1 MSPVSQMRKLR
12 LAAAPFLPG
21 LASFPSYRLWGESF
35 LSLHTEKAWL
45 SENLLETTSS
55 FLEPTFCIHTEPR
68 VAASTP
74 GLGEGTAV
82 GGGRCPTRAGG
93 GSHPS
98 FLQQNAHI
106 LLLPSDPHAQPSG
119 EEHSEVFFFLI

>member
-82 GGGRCPTRAGG
+82 GGGDVQPGRGG
-93 GSHPS
+93 GPTLPFCSKMLTYCSCLQTLTPS
-98 FLQQNAHI
+98 LVGRNTQK
-106 LLLPSDPHAQPSG
+106 S
-119 EEHSEVFFFLI
+119 FFF